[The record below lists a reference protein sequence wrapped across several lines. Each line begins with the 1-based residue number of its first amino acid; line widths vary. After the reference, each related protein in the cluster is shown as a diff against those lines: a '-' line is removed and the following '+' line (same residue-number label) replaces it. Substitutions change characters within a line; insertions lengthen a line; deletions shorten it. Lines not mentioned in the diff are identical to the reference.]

1 VHARLREEGLA
12 SRMLVQVHDE
22 LLLEVPEGELAEVAG
37 LVVRE
42 MKHAAE
48 LSVPLEV
55 EVKRGR
61 SWGNMRRLGDILSE

>member
-1 VHARLREEGLA
+1 L
-12 SRMLVQVHDE
+12 M
-22 LLLEVPEGELAEVAG
+22 
-37 LVVRE
+37 VRE